1 MTDTKSP
8 CPPISLQDWPEE
20 LSALKGGFASK
31 LAVYRV
37 MAHDPSLLKAWA
49 PLRDHVV
56 VKTALGPERS
66 EVVILRTGHHLQ
78 AEYEVAHH
86 ISRARAI
93 GMDDARIASILGD
106 VSAMTE
112 TDGLL
117 AQAVDELFADAALS
131 TETRDALM
139 ATLGKEAVFD
149 LMATVGFYSTLGFI
163 VKTFDAPIDDGV
175 AAELRAKPLP
185 R

>member
-1 MTDTKSP
+1 MTVAATP
-8 CPPISLQDWPEE
+8 CPPISLAEWPDQI
-20 LSALKGGFASK
+20 SALKGGFASK

-37 MAHDPSLLKAWA
+37 MAHDPALLTAWA

-66 EVVILRTGHHLQ
+66 EVVILRTGHHLK

-117 AQAVDELFADAALS
+117 ATAVDELFADAKLG
-131 TETRDALM
+131 TDTRDALL
-139 ATLGKEAVFD
+139 ATLGKDAVFD

-163 VKTFDAPIDDGV
+163 LKTFDTPIDDSV
-175 AAELRAKPLP
+175 AAELLARPLS

>member
-1 MTDTKSP
+1 MTVTATP
-8 CPPISLQDWPEE
+8 CPPLTLADWPET
-20 LSALKGGFASK
+20 LSELKGGFATK

-37 MAHDPSLLKAWA
+37 MAHAPELLKAWA

-56 VKTALGPERS
+56 VQTALGPERS
-66 EVVILRTGHHLQ
+66 EVVILRTGYHLK

-86 ISRARAI
+86 VSRARAI
-93 GMDDARIASILGD
+93 GMEDERIASILGEI
-106 VSAMTE
+106 SGMTE

-117 AQAVDELFADAALS
+117 ASAVDELFADAKL
-131 TETRDALM
+131 TVETRDALL
-139 ATLGKEAVFD
+139 ATLGKDAVFD

-163 VKTFDAPIDDGV
+163 LKTFDTPIDDSV
-175 AAELRAKPLP
+175 AAELLARPLP